1 VVTAAEL
8 RELDDVEL
16 ESRLSEYRR
25 SLLHLRFQLATG
37 QLDNAARLGQ
47 VRKDVA
53 RVLTVLR
60 DREIALAEGRPVAPE
75 PIASVR
81 PRRTRARRAAV
92 EEAPDTDEAPA
103 EEEASHVVEVSDE
116 DFLPEE
122 RDAAEAP
129 IDAEEKEE
137 EALLPEQSVPG
148 AEEPEE
154 LREAKRSGLRRRRG
168 RAAKA
173 EAAEQ
178 AEASAQD
185 DARASEEEQ

>member
-8 RELDDVEL
+8 RELDDEEL
-16 ESRLSEYRR
+16 DGRLSEYRR
-25 SLLHLRFQLATG
+25 ELLNLRFQLATG

-75 PIASVR
+75 PLAPS
-81 PRRTRARRAAV
+81 PARRARARRGAV
-92 EEAPDTDEAPA
+92 EEAPAI
-103 EEEASHVVEVSDE
+103 EEEV
-116 DFLPEE
+116 LPEE
-122 RDAAEAP
+122 APVAGEAP
-129 IDAEEKEE
+129 VEE
-137 EALLPEQSVPG
+137 EVLPEEISTA

-154 LREAKRSGLRRRRG
+154 AREAKRPALRRRRG

-173 EAAEQ
+173 EAAGE
-178 AEASAQD
+178 AEGSA
-185 DARASEEEQ
+185 EEAAEEDE